1 MAVAAEQE
9 MKAKVQEMRAKVIE
23 AEAQIPLAMAQAFKD
38 GNLGIMD
45 YYKMKN
51 IQSDTDMR
59 TSISKG
65 DEENP
70 GTDPQE

>member
-1 MAVAAEQE
+1 M
-9 MKAKVQEMRAKVIE
+9 
-23 AEAQIPLAMAQAFKD
+23 AEAFRS

-59 TSISKG
+59 SSIA
-65 DEENP
+65 D
-70 GTDPQE
+70 TDKDKEPDNG

>member
-9 MKAKVQEMRAKVIE
+9 MLAKVQDMKAKVIE
-23 AEAQIPLAMAQAFKD
+23 AEAQVPKAMAQAFRE

-59 TSISKG
+59 TSISKV
-65 DEENP
+65 DKN
-70 GTDPQE
+70 DRKDDNQE